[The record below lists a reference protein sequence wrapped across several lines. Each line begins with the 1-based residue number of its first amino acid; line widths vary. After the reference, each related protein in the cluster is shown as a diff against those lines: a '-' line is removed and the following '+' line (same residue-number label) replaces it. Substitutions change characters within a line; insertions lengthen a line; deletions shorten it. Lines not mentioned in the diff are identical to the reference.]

1 VTELLLPDGMV
12 PEAAKAEL
20 FAHLRLRE
28 RAVSAS
34 ELTFYDTFDGLLHA
48 AGRYAVHERAEL
60 SVHCSS
66 NEGDVVAA
74 PWATAPRRV
83 LAIELEPGP
92 LRDALVPIVGVR
104 ALLARVHV
112 HSAETVLDVLDDHDK
127 TVVRMVLEEPAVV
140 ASSARTVP
148 LRPRVRLAGVRGYDK
163 ALAHTQ
169 RTLERE
175 LGFVAARRPLV
186 DEAVRAVG
194 EKPAGVSAK
203 PNVKLASLD
212 RTDAAAVAVLR
223 ALYKVIQ
230 ANVEGTIADIDAEF
244 LHDFR
249 VAVRRSRAVQR
260 EMKLAFPPDE
270 LARLRTE
277 FRWLQQ
283 STGDARDLDVYVL
296 EFDDMRALVPDAFA
310 ADLDP
315 LLGVLRSHRL
325 TARRE
330 MVRALRSD
338 RAAVLWR
345 DWERFLDAVVA
356 APDDDR
362 PAAAIPIGRFASER
376 ISKVYRRMVKMGS
389 AIDDRSPPE
398 ALHELRKRGKELRY
412 LLELF
417 GAQLYP
423 QEVVKPMVKSLKSF
437 QDVLGRHQ
445 DREVQAAR
453 LRALREEV
461 SALPG
466 GPAALM
472 AMGLLVERVAEDQ
485 RAARDEFGER
495 FAAFA
500 SREQRR
506 LVRKTFGGG

>member
-1 VTELLLPDGMV
+1 VTELLLPDGMM

-20 FAHLRLRE
+20 FAHLRLCE
-28 RAVSAS
+28 RAVGDR
-34 ELTFYDTFDGLLHA
+34 ERTYYDTFDGLLHA

-60 SVHCSS
+60 SIHCSAG
-66 NEGDVVAA
+66 EGDVAGA
-74 PWATAPRRV
+74 PWATPPRRV
-83 LAIELEPGP
+83 LAIELDPGP
-92 LRDALVPIVGVR
+92 LRDALLPIVGVR
-104 ALLARVHV
+104 ALLPRVHV
-112 HSAETVLDVLDDHDK
+112 RTTVTALDVVDDEDK
-127 TVVRMVLEEPAVV
+127 TVARLTLEEPALV
-140 ASSARTVP
+140 ASSVRTVP
-148 LRPRVRLAGVRGYDK
+148 LRPRVRLAAVRGYDE
-163 ALAHTQ
+163 ALERTQ
-169 RTLERE
+169 RTLEHK

-186 DEAVRAVG
+186 DEAVRAAG
-194 EKPAGVSAK
+194 AKPGGVSAK
-203 PNVKLASLD
+203 PKVKIAFSE
-212 RTDAAAVAVLR
+212 RTDVAAVAVLR
-223 ALYKVIQ
+223 GLYGVIQ
-230 ANVEGTIADIDAEF
+230 ANIEGTIADVDSEF

-260 EMKLAFPPDE
+260 ELKLAFPPDE
-270 LARLRTE
+270 LARLRAE

-296 EFDDMRALVPDAFA
+296 EFDSMRRLVPEAFA

-338 RAAVLWR
+338 RAGALWC
-345 DWERFLDAVVA
+345 DWERFLDTLTT
-356 APDDDR
+356 APEADR
-362 PAAAIPIGRFASER
+362 PGAAEPIGRFSGER
-376 ISKVYRRMVKMGS
+376 IAKVYRRMVNMGR

-398 ALHELRKRGKELRY
+398 ALHELRKRAKELRY

-417 GAQLYP
+417 GAELYP
-423 QEVVKPMVKSLKSF
+423 ADVVKPMIKSLKAF

-453 LRALREEV
+453 IRGLREEV

-472 AMGLLVERVAEDQ
+472 AMGMLVERVAADQ
-485 RAARDEFGER
+485 RAARDEFAEV
-495 FAAFA
+495 FAEFA
-500 SREQRR
+500 SPAHRR
-506 LVRKTFGGG
+506 LVRETFA